1 MRLIDTLNHFINELE
16 ADLESISWEIQ
27 EETNYED
34 NCIDYLTEEY
44 DEKEKHLNNLK
55 QIKLIIKINPIQQ
68 ILNDPHDDLNEKI
81 ANALRES
88 EEIWSNE

>member
-1 MRLIDTLNHFINELE
+1 MTLIGTLNHFINDLE
-16 ADLESISWEIQ
+16 ADLETISWEIR

-55 QIKLIIKINPIQQ
+55 QIKTII
-68 ILNDPHDDLNEKI
+68 E
-81 ANALRES
+81 ANS
-88 EEIWSNE
+88 

>member
-16 ADLESISWEIQ
+16 VDLESISWEIR

-55 QIKLIIKINPIQQ
+55 QIKIIIK
-68 ILNDPHDDLNEKI
+68 LN
-81 ANALRES
+81 S
-88 EEIWSNE
+88 

>member
-16 ADLESISWEIQ
+16 ADLESISWEIR

-34 NCIDYLTEEY
+34 NCIEYLTEEY

-55 QIKLIIKINPIQQ
+55 QIKIIIK
-68 ILNDPHDDLNEKI
+68 LNT
-81 ANALRES
+81 
-88 EEIWSNE
+88 

>member
-1 MRLIDTLNHFINELE
+1 MRLIDTINHFIHELE
-16 ADLESISWEIQ
+16 GDLESISWEIR
-27 EETNYED
+27 EESNFEH
-34 NCIDYLTEEY
+34 NAIDYLSGEY